1 VSLLACTLGRPSSSF
16 PISAQ
21 CRAALPGL
29 EIYSDTLA
37 YNVLA
42 KLHHY
47 PASEWAW
54 LEAIAP
60 VLKASRGEFQDPR
73 FADTGRRSLSLAA
86 QTYTGSL
93 TTRSTWAISPGS
105 KLASPI
111 SLNLSRQPTGARP
124 PIRNARN
131 QLNLDAH
138 GRSDE
143 GRRNRQRRSGA
154 SLRPLLRDPC
164 IKSYRLTRMMP
175 SAASC
180 RLHEITRRPKT
191 SEEPARVIPS
201 WIPVPAQPRWWA
213 LRKRASAF

>member
-21 CRAALPGL
+21 CRAALPGS

-73 FADTGRRSLSLAA
+73 FADTGRRSLSLP
-86 QTYTGSL
+86 YDPVNLGD
-93 TTRSTWAISPGS
+93 
-105 KLASPI
+105 LA
-111 SLNLSRQPTGARP
+111 
-124 PIRNARN
+124 
-131 QLNLDAH
+131 
-138 GRSDE
+138 
-143 GRRNRQRRSGA
+143 
-154 SLRPLLRDPC
+154 
-164 IKSYRLTRMMP
+164 RLK
-175 SAASC
+175 AGLAD
-180 RLHEITRRPKT
+180 I
-191 SEEPARVIPS
+191 
-201 WIPVPAQPRWWA
+201 AQPFETAHRSETTDTK
-213 LRKRASAF
+213 RKKPAESGRPRKKRRGEAE